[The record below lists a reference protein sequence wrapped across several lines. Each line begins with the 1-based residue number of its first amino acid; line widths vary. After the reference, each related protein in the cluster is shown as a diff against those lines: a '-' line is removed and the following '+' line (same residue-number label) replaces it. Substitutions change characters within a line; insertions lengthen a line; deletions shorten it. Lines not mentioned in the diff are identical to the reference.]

1 MQFQLIDFDEASK
14 EWNANKKKT
23 LTGYKYICLSTIGKT
38 NNRCKTVCFSQLDY
52 CYIHR
57 KKIQNIETKNVI
69 KK

>member
-1 MQFQLIDFDEASK
+1 MQFQLIIDFDEASK

-38 NNRCKTVCFSQLDY
+38 NKRCKTVCFTQLDY

-57 KKIQNIETKNVI
+57 KNIKNENVI